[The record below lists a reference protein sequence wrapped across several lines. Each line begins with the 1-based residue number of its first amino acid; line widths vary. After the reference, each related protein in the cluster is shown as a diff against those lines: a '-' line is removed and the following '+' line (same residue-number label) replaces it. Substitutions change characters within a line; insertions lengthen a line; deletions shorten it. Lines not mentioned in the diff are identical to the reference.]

1 MSPFKNKAKPKN
13 IFAVISA
20 SLIYSPASCT
30 LTEADWQLATHF
42 VSLLKMTS
50 SLCLCWHRTEQP
62 HISVCQGDCT
72 SKTCVKFLLRSKS
85 PACEGVV
92 VVVGGHKCACVWRSR
107 RRVLGEGR
115 RGIVLP
121 PCPPQATEDLI
132 WQLQGGTWK
141 DQNKSRSPPTPFFPL
156 FFFFL
161 NPLPFLYGGEKTN
174 PSHRPVVAGFGS
186 LSVQGG
192 GSRQAVWM
200 HIMTTIEQTSTVQ
213 PWKPSGR
220 GWEFQGWR

>member
-30 LTEADWQLATHF
+30 LTEADWQLAMHF

-92 VVVGGHKCACVWRSR
+92 VVVGGHKCACVLKEQEACIR
-107 RRVLGEGR
+107 
-115 RGIVLP
+115 
-121 PCPPQATEDLI
+121 
-132 WQLQGGTWK
+132 
-141 DQNKSRSPPTPFFPL
+141 
-156 FFFFL
+156 
-161 NPLPFLYGGEKTN
+161 GGEKGYCPASM
-174 PSHRPVVAGFGS
+174 PSAGNWGSHLTASRWNVERPK
-186 LSVQGG
+186 Q
-192 GSRQAVWM
+192 
-200 HIMTTIEQTSTVQ
+200 E
-213 PWKPSGR
+213 P
-220 GWEFQGWR
+220 

>member
-30 LTEADWQLATHF
+30 LTEADWQLAMHF

-141 DQNKSRSPPTPFFPL
+141 DQNKSRSPPTPFFP
-156 FFFFL
+156 FFFFFK
-161 NPLPFLYGGEKTN
+161 PPPFFIRGRENQSVSSSCGGWVWLFV
-174 PSHRPVVAGFGS
+174 SA
-186 LSVQGG
+186 GG
-192 GSRQAVWM
+192 GVSRQAVWM

>member
-30 LTEADWQLATHF
+30 LTEADWQLAMHF

-141 DQNKSRSPPTPFFPL
+141 DQNKSRSPPTPFFP
-156 FFFFL
+156 FFFFKTPSL
-161 NPLPFLYGGEKTN
+161 FYTGERKPIRLIVLWWRGLALCQCRGG
-174 PSHRPVVAGFGS
+174 VVD
-186 LSVQGG
+186 
-192 GSRQAVWM
+192 RQCECISWP
-200 HIMTTIEQTSTVQ
+200 Q
-213 PWKPSGR
+213 
-220 GWEFQGWR
+220 